1 MPGDDDDDDDI
12 TNIFLPVS
20 FQRCP
25 VVTSLLCPDYIMKDS
40 DSLTILHYPSA
51 GEANSQFPPLALH
64 SGAPAMGKPQP
75 FCVQSGPHLLA
86 SMQLQ
91 KLNSHYQ
98 SLAGATGSAN
108 ILSSRGYGMRQLGA
122 TQTSAPGLNQGPGII
137 DSDPVDEEVLM
148 SLVLELGL
156 DQAKE
161 LPELWL
167 GQNEF
172 DFISDIPAG
181 C

>member
-1 MPGDDDDDDDI
+1 MSFLLPDD
-12 TNIFLPVS
+12 
-20 FQRCP
+20 
-25 VVTSLLCPDYIMKDS
+25 YAMKDS
-40 DSLTILHYPSA
+40 DSLTILHYP
-51 GEANSQFPPLALH
+51 GPGKTGSQFPASPLH
-64 SGAPAMGKPQP
+64 SGTPGMGKPQP
-75 FCVQSGPHLLA
+75 FRLQSGPHLLA

-98 SLAGATGSAN
+98 SLAATTGSAN
-108 ILSSRGYGMRQLGA
+108 MSSRGYGMRPLGV
-122 TQTSAPGLNQGPGII
+122 TQTSVPESYRPQTQSPGII
-137 DSDPVDEEVLM
+137 DLDPVDEEVLM
-148 SLVLELGL
+148 SLAVELGL

-172 DFISDIPAG
+172 DLISDIPAG

>member
-1 MPGDDDDDDDI
+1 MS
-12 TNIFLPVS
+12 FLY
-20 FQRCP
+20 
-25 VVTSLLCPDYIMKDS
+25 PDYSMKDS
-40 DSLTILHYPSA
+40 DSVTILRYSSPANTSSPCPPS
-51 GEANSQFPPLALH
+51 PLH
-64 SGAPAMGKPQP
+64 SGAPGAGKALAP
-75 FCVQSGPHLLA
+75 FCLQSGPHLLA

-98 SLAGATGSAN
+98 SLVGATGTASV
-108 ILSSRGYGMRQLGA
+108 SSRGYGMLPLGMQA
-122 TQTSAPGLNQGPGII
+122 SAGQGVNQGPGIV
-137 DSDPVDEEVLM
+137 DPVPVDEEVLM
-148 SLVLELGL
+148 SLAMEFGL

-172 DFISDIPAG
+172 DFISNVPDG